1 MIKRNGKKIAAIAI
15 AGTLMMQNMN
25 NIFAMENSVENVEK
39 ENIEVLSSV
48 STENKEKTN
57 ETVDLELL
65 TFNDL
70 HGQIDETKYG
80 GGIANLSGA
89 LKDLQKEAKENNKN
103 VLTMSAG
110 DQVGGSPAISA
121 LLQDQPTLEMMEE
134 MNVDIVTTGNHE
146 YDEGLE
152 ELERL
157 IVGGTHSSGLNLE
170 WNFL

>member
-157 IVGGTHSSGLNLE
+157 IIGGTHSS
-170 WNFL
+170 

>member
-70 HGQIDETKYG
+70 HGQ
-80 GGIANLSGA
+80 
-89 LKDLQKEAKENNKN
+89 
-103 VLTMSAG
+103 
-110 DQVGGSPAISA
+110 
-121 LLQDQPTLEMMEE
+121 
-134 MNVDIVTTGNHE
+134 
-146 YDEGLE
+146 
-152 ELERL
+152 
-157 IVGGTHSSGLNLE
+157 LNMVVE
-170 WNFL
+170 

>member
-1 MIKRNGKKIAAIAI
+1 
-15 AGTLMMQNMN
+15 
-25 NIFAMENSVENVEK
+25 MENSVENVEK

-134 MNVDIVTTGNHE
+134 
-146 YDEGLE
+146 DEC
-152 ELERL
+152 
-157 IVGGTHSSGLNLE
+157 
-170 WNFL
+170 